1 MKSIGMILLGSV
13 VIILHFSFNIHT
25 QWVDCFQ
32 LVLPTAL
39 RTISA
44 ISSPIRGTMRL
55 PATLSIITIE
65 NYALNEEFLI
75 QSIIQLENPPKAK
88 KAIKGRLINFEAKN
102 RHNSLYNRCF
112 PD

>member
-13 VIILHFSFNIHT
+13 VIILHFSFNI
-25 QWVDCFQ
+25 QWVDCSQ
-32 LVLPTAL
+32 LVLPIAL
-39 RTISA
+39 QTISA
-44 ISSPIRGTMRL
+44 ISSPIRGTVRL

-75 QSIIQLENPPKAK
+75 QSIVQLESLPKVK
-88 KAIKGRLINFEAKN
+88 KAIKGKLINFEAKN
-102 RHNSLYNRCF
+102 RHHSLYSRCN